1 MIRDRSFEQNI
12 ITFISM
18 PQTATAANGDS
29 RRLLSIYLYILKY
42 FQIHLAH
49 NSLWIYPKIYHF
61 FISFFLLTINSIIY
75 RDIRKPLKFPV

>member
-29 RRLLSIYLYILKY
+29 RRILSIFLYILKY
-42 FQIHLAH
+42 FQIQTVHKCF
-49 NSLWIYPKIYHF
+49 KIILGQF
-61 FISFFLLTINSIIY
+61 FIFSFPDSLTISIKHQEIY
-75 RDIRKPLKFPV
+75 NPLKFP